1 MDEGAW
7 WAIVHWVARG
17 GYNLATKPMLATTIA
32 NSKSQTLN
40 PVKIYFCLTVTLLY
54 LIAMQSGIVSVCG
67 GGVIKR
73 NERSKPSQFLS
84 PNLTQGT
91 SAHISLAKTSHVSL
105 TLIATRAGDRTGVY

>member
-1 MDEGAW
+1 MDGGAWRAISLGEGNGNPLQYSCLENPMDEGAW

-73 NERSKPSQFLS
+73 NERSKP
-84 PNLTQGT
+84 P
-91 SAHISLAKTSHVSL
+91 
-105 TLIATRAGDRTGVY
+105 